1 MAGLDPAI
9 PIRDAMP
16 CKPKRDHR
24 DKPGD
29 DGVENLVSA
38 LPSKLAQIVEAEYPR
53 FSDAEMTRRRA
64 AVETLLARAECDH
77 LAFCGANRYG
87 SVVQW
92 LTQWPVTA
100 EAVGVFTP
108 RERDA
113 LFVQYV
119 NHAPQARII
128 ADRADVSWGGESS
141 IAAAIKVLERRGAR
155 RDRVAAV
162 GPVSAEQHAAL
173 SAKFGTL
180 KSLNRDYV
188 RLRQVKSA
196 EELDWLRIGAHFSD
210 LGMAALRSGLKPGL
224 SERELGD
231 LVERPYVSQGA
242 TNVIHYIGVTSMNAS
257 DLGVPRQFPRMRRVQ
272 MGDAVVAEISAAF
285 WDHPGQVLR
294 SLALGEPNK
303 LYRELHAAADA
314 AFDAI
319 AGVLKAGARPA
330 QVIEASAVIEL
341 AGFTIIDDL
350 LHGYGGGYLPPIL
363 GCKSRPAGAVPE
375 DPFRAG
381 QTVVIQPNVVTRD
394 GKAGV
399 QTGEMVVITDRGIER
414 LHSIPRGF
422 LAI

>member
-1 MAGLDPAI
+1 MTLSS
-9 PIRDAMP
+9 
-16 CKPKRDHR
+16 H
-24 DKPGD
+24 
-29 DGVENLVSA
+29 
-38 LPSKLAQIVEAEYPR
+38 LARIVEAEYPR

-64 AVETLLARAECDH
+64 AVETLLWQAECDH
-77 LAFCGANRYG
+77 LVFCGANRFG

-108 RERDA
+108 CERDA

-128 ADRADVSWGGESS
+128 ADKADVSWGGESS
-141 IAAAIKVLERRGAR
+141 VAAAINVLERRGAR
-155 RDRVAAV
+155 QNRVATI
-162 GPVSAEQHAAL
+162 GPVSAEQSAAL
-173 SAKFGTL
+173 SAKFEVT

-210 LGMAALRSGLKPGL
+210 RGMAALRDGLKPGL
-224 SERELGD
+224 NERELGD
-231 LVERPYVSQGA
+231 LVERAYVSHGA
-242 TNVIHYIGVTSMNAS
+242 TNVIHYIGVTAMSAP

-272 MGDAVVAEISAAF
+272 VGDVVVAEISAAF

-294 SLALGEPNK
+294 SFALGEANK
-303 LYRELHAAADA
+303 VYRELHATADA

-319 AGVLKAGARPA
+319 ASVLRTGATPEQVVDA
-330 QVIEASAVIEL
+330 SGVIEA

-363 GCKSRPAGAVPE
+363 GCKSRPAGPVPQE
-375 DPFRAG
+375 PFRVG

-399 QTGEMVVITDRGIER
+399 QTGEMVLITDTGIER
-414 LHSIPRGF
+414 LHSIPRG
-422 LAI
+422 LATLS